1 MLDLA
6 YIEFSEDRATR
17 PPLIIAHGIFGAGR
31 NWRAL
36 AKRMGEGRRVLAVDM
51 RNHGESPWSDEHD
64 YPAMASDLAA
74 LIEAEGGRAAVLGH
88 SMGGKAVMA
97 LAETRPDL
105 LERLIVADIAPVAY
119 SHDLHAE
126 IEAMRAV
133 DLTGLSRR
141 AEVETALAARIEAPA
156 MRSFLAQSAVLG
168 AAPRW
173 SFNLDALAANMKAVI
188 GYPDLGGVYEGPV
201 LMLHGGASDYVSPSH
216 HAEIFKRFPAVK
228 FQALEGAGHWLHA
241 DQPRVF
247 LNAAN
252 AFLAEG

>member
-6 YIEFSEDRATR
+6 FTEFPDESATL

-36 AKRMGEGRRVLAVDM
+36 ARRMGPGRRVLSVDM

-88 SMGGKAVMA
+88 SMGGKAAMA
-97 LAETRPDL
+97 LAETRPEL

-119 SHDLHAE
+119 SHDLKDE
-126 IEAMRAV
+126 IAAMRAV

-141 AEVETALAARIEAPA
+141 AEVEDALSARIEARSI
-156 MRSFLAQSAVLG
+156 RSFLAQSAVLG
-168 AAPRW
+168 DAPHW
-173 SFNLDALAANMKAVI
+173 SFNLDALAANMKPII
-188 GYPDLGGVYEGPV
+188 GYPDLGGVFEGPV

-216 HAEIFKRFPAVK
+216 HEAILRRFPAAE
-228 FQALEGAGHWLHA
+228 FQALAGAGHWLHA

-247 LNAAN
+247 LDSVN
-252 AFLAEG
+252 AFLAA